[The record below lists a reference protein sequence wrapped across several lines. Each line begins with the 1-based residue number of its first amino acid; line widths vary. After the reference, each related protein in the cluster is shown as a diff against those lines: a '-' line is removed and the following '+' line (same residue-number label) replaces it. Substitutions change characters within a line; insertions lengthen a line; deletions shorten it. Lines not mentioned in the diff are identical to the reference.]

1 MSATAGERVEEDGMI
16 TRMRTGDKEHIKRV
30 HNFYCIGVRAGGD
43 GMGWDRMEGCVLRMY
58 YCILFVAREAYI
70 SAESADSIAIP
81 IHCVASGTRSTAC
94 L

>member
-1 MSATAGERVEEDGMI
+1 
-16 TRMRTGDKEHIKRV
+16 
-30 HNFYCIGVRAGGD
+30 
-43 GMGWDRMEGCVLRMY
+43 MGWDGRMCPEMY

-70 SAESADSIAIP
+70 LAESADSIAIP